1 LPVPATRSELLDEL
15 ELAIQ
20 GGSAEKRLQT
30 LRRVTDL
37 FLGGADRFND
47 EQIGVFDDVLG
58 HLIRK
63 IEARALIELSVRLAP
78 VDNAPIETIR
88 QLARHDAIAVA
99 GPVLAESARL
109 TTADLIEIAKTKGQ
123 GHLLAISG
131 RRELG
136 ETVTDVLLER
146 GNREVVHSVASNSTS
161 SLSPNGHALLVKAA
175 ENDDILAE
183 KAGRRL
189 DIPLHLLR
197 ELLLK
202 ATEAVRARLL
212 ALAPPDIQQEIHR
225 TLSAVAGE
233 VDREVSRPRD
243 FAAARRFV
251 ELLKEKGELSE
262 ADIVKFAEADRYV
275 ELVAALSLVCSTS
288 IDLLKPLMQSPRN
301 EGLLVPCRAADLKWQ
316 TVSAI
321 LRMRFS
327 PASMPQSQ
335 LDQAEQ
341 DYARL
346 SQASAQRMLRFWQV
360 RETSLRQ
367 GSK

>member
-1 LPVPATRSELLDEL
+1 VPATRSELFDEL

-20 GGSAEKRLQT
+20 GGSAERRLQT

-78 VDNAPIETIR
+78 LDNAPIEAVR

-109 TTADLIEIAKTKGQ
+109 TTADLVEIAQTKGQ

-131 RRELG
+131 RRQLG
-136 ETVTDVLLER
+136 ETVTDILLER
-146 GNREVVHSVASNSTS
+146 GNREVVHGVASNSTS
-161 SLSPNGHALLVKAA
+161 LLSPNGHAVLVKAA

-183 KAGRRL
+183 TAGRRL

-202 ATEAVRARLL
+202 AKPYANGCSLWRPPISDSRSIELFPPWQMRSTARSPDRA
-212 ALAPPDIQQEIHR
+212 I
-225 TLSAVAGE
+225 
-233 VDREVSRPRD
+233 
-243 FAAARRFV
+243 
-251 ELLKEKGELSE
+251 
-262 ADIVKFAEADRYV
+262 
-275 ELVAALSLVCSTS
+275 
-288 IDLLKPLMQSPRN
+288 SPRRDV
-301 EGLLVPCRAADLKWQ
+301 LLSCSRRRGN
-316 TVSAI
+316 SAK
-321 LRMRFS
+321 RMSSNS
-327 PASMPQSQ
+327 PNKTDM
-335 LDQAEQ
+335 
-341 DYARL
+341 
-346 SQASAQRMLRFWQV
+346 
-360 RETSLRQ
+360 
-367 GSK
+367 

>member
-1 LPVPATRSELLDEL
+1 MPATRSELLDEL

-37 FLGGADRFND
+37 FLGGADSFND

-78 VDNAPIETIR
+78 IDNAPIEAIR

-109 TTADLIEIAKTKGQ
+109 TTADLVEIAKTKGQ

-136 ETVTDVLLER
+136 ETVTDILLER
-146 GNREVVHSVASNSTS
+146 GNRQVVHIVASNSTS

-212 ALAPPDIQQEIHR
+212 ALAPPVFNR
-225 TLSAVAGE
+225 
-233 VDREVSRPRD
+233 
-243 FAAARRFV
+243 
-251 ELLKEKGELSE
+251 K
-262 ADIVKFAEADRYV
+262 
-275 ELVAALSLVCSTS
+275 S
-288 IDLLKPLMQSPRN
+288 IEPFP
-301 EGLLVPCRAADLKWQ
+301 PW
-316 TVSAI
+316 
-321 LRMRFS
+321 RMRSIARS
-327 PASMPQSQ
+327 PDRAISTRHDALLSYSRRTGNSAKRISSSSPKQTDTWNWSQ
-335 LDQAEQ
+335 PF
-341 DYARL
+341 RCFVPRP
-346 SQASAQRMLRFWQV
+346 SIF
-360 RETSLRQ
+360 
-367 GSK
+367 